1 MRWLAT
7 VPTTNAIIV
16 SGIGLAWA
24 TLLASWLGWHIP
36 DGWLLFVAAH
46 MGISTIQFASKRLT
60 NFKKGTDAT
69 ERPGGE

>member
-16 SGIGLAWA
+16 SGIALAWA
-24 TLLASWLGWHIP
+24 TLVASWLGWHIP

-46 MGISTIQFASKRLT
+46 MGISVTQFAIKRKT
-60 NFKKGTDAT
+60 DFKNAKKGQ
-69 ERPGGE
+69 P